1 MTVTITGE
9 KELDHVLSHMRKT
22 AARRAVSTGMAKAA
36 QPLAKELKKAIPSRM
51 KEARKTVGWRRLKTK
66 EAPGGGA
73 KVGWKVGRTAK
84 KAGNEKFKERS
95 GRKGVGLGRG
105 LQWVQKGTKDR
116 QTGKKG
122 GPVRFTG
129 RFPKSAPT
137 AGELA
142 QRNKGQTRQILRE
155 WVWKGIKK
163 EIAKGKAF

>member
-1 MTVTITGE
+1 MSVEITGDRQ
-9 KELDHVLSHMRKT
+9 LDRMLSQMRQT
-22 AARRAVSTGMAKAA
+22 AARRAVTGGMAKAA
-36 QPLAKELKKAIPSRM
+36 QKLAKDLKKAIPSRM
-51 KEARKTVGWRRLKTK
+51 KEARKSAGWRRLKTK

-73 KVGWKVGRTAK
+73 KVGWSVGLTAK
-84 KAGNEKFKERS
+84 KQAKQVLKERT

-105 LQWVQKGTKDR
+105 LQWVQKGTEGR
-116 QTGKKG
+116 TTGKKG

-142 QRNKGQTRQILRE
+142 SRSKPEIRQILRV